1 MAEGGTKTNWVI
13 SFGPFRVIRARRLV
27 ERDGEAIR
35 LGSRAFDVLVHLL
48 ERAGHVVSHR
58 ALLDAVWPG
67 TYVEEGN
74 LRFQMATLRKALGN
88 GEANYIINV
97 PGRGYCFTAPLS
109 KQDEAKHSPPLP
121 SNVIVQPGSRATPPA
136 NEDAA
141 NILPY
146 PASRLFMEKV
156 RGTESAVSP
165 DKEGKCVAE
174 ICTKLDDLALAIEL
188 VASHVKV
195 FGIDKLS
202 DLLEEHWLPGWPDRR
217 VVPPGHETIYA
228 MLECSYRRLSEKEK
242 GVFRFISVFSGQFDL
257 EAASA
262 VVDQDVET
270 ASILAELSLRSL
282 LSLNRSNLGTR
293 YRLFDTTR
301 SYARDKLAEAD
312 EVREARRRHAIYFVQ
327 ALQNLKDGRFD
338 QSLSKILT
346 SEIEDV
352 LAAVLWDFTPEHDS
366 MPCPRVLEEAKNFGR
381 SMAKA
386 CIG

>member
-109 KQDEAKHSPPLP
+109 KQGDVKHSSPLLGD
-121 SNVIVQPGSRATPPA
+121 VIVQSASPAAPP
-136 NEDAA
+136 A

-146 PASRLFMEKV
+146 PVSQPSMEKA
-156 RGTESAVSP
+156 RRTLSAVSP
-165 DKEGKCVAE
+165 DREGKCVAD
-174 ICTKLDDLALAIEL
+174 ICAKLDDLALAIEL